1 MHWRALCIKHVPAI
15 ALLQVANYVMLFAKL
30 HNHPS
35 NTPPPV
41 DLSEVYL
48 MLTLKIGR
56 VTKEEGWDEDGEEWH
71 EEETFP

>member
-15 ALLQVANYVMLFAKL
+15 ALIQVANYVMLFAKL

-48 MLTLKIGR
+48 MLTLTIGR